1 MRNPCLEIA
10 LRELEAV
17 GIRDV
22 EQVRGGKHWQLRWQV
37 NEHGLR
43 VYTIPGTPGDWRSP
57 HNVRAEIRRMLRED
71 GLLGV
76 PGRPE
81 DPPPASPPNLD
92 RLAARERRLTMRVD
106 LVATIQPG
114 GGQGYD
120 GEPQGEAEQRMLE
133 SEKPSR

>member
-37 NEHGLR
+37 NEHGMR

-71 GLLGV
+71 GLLV
-76 PGRPE
+76 TTERPE
-81 DPPPASPPNLD
+81 PAPPSAAPKID
-92 RLAARERRLTMRVD
+92 RVAELERRVAALEE
-106 LVATIQPG
+106 LVQSLPPHLKTQKSARNSSPN
-114 GGQGYD
+114 
-120 GEPQGEAEQRMLE
+120 
-133 SEKPSR
+133 